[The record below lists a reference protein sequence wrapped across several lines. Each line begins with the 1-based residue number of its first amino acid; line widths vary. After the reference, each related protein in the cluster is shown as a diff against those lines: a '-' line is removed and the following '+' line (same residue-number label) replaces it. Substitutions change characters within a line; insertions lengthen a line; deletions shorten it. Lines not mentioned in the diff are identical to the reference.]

1 MSDDISHMD
10 SVQKKLEQLDTE
22 LGEFSQV
29 VSEVKE
35 MRNSAADLHGRL
47 KEHEDEIINQK
58 MELEQLMSS
67 TGNMMLSFEE
77 KTRGVLFD
85 LEKKTDDLMGEVKSG
100 ISLIGTLCEQGDNNL
115 KDQQMEN
122 PGAISKKYQDIK
134 VVCDTLKTMADEQDK
149 KINKLENGYAAA
161 SSVYE
166 KLGSSVAD
174 MKKTIYELQKKPY
187 DIDNKIKKLE
197 ERLETSIDL
206 KFSRQ
211 KTFIVTM
218 MVALIVGVLLFISAL
233 YLR

>member
-1 MSDDISHMD
+1 
-10 SVQKKLEQLDTE
+10 
-22 LGEFSQV
+22 
-29 VSEVKE
+29 
-35 MRNSAADLHGRL
+35 
-47 KEHEDEIINQK
+47 
-58 MELEQLMSS
+58 
-67 TGNMMLSFEE
+67 
-77 KTRGVLFD
+77 
-85 LEKKTDDLMGEVKSG
+85 
-100 ISLIGTLCEQGDNNL
+100 
-115 KDQQMEN
+115 
-122 PGAISKKYQDIK
+122 
-134 VVCDTLKTMADEQDK
+134 MADEQDK